1 MIALNNTTGG
11 SEDGGAVHEL
21 QRARRREGH
30 HAADSPVSA
39 QERHARARRGHQ
51 DGVPKKENIA
61 RIWLACSPNFLSSTV
76 YD

>member
-21 QRARRREGH
+21 QRARRRQGH
-30 HAADSPVSA
+30 HAVDSPVSA
-39 QERHARARRGHQ
+39 QERHARSRRGHQ

-61 RIWLACSPNFLSSTV
+61 RIWLAYTPSLLKSTV
-76 YD
+76 CD